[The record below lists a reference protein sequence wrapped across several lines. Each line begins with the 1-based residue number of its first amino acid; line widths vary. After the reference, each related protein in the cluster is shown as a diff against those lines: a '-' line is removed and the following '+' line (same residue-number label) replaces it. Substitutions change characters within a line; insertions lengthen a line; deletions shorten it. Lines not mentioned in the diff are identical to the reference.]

1 MAGRPSRNN
10 VTRPAAMPAPNA
22 LAPLACRTLTPAQ
35 FETLADVPPEIE
47 WFANLTNANT
57 RRAYRQDIEDF
68 MAFAGLRRP
77 EQFRD
82 ITRAHVIAWR
92 DQLIEQELTNDTVR
106 RKLAALS
113 SLYAYLCD
121 RNAVLHNPVLGV
133 KRPRSMNRE
142 GVTPAL
148 GDHQARLLLAAPPE
162 STLKGKRDRAILATL
177 LYHGLRCEEL
187 CTLTVGA
194 IHQREGV
201 PHIRVEGKG
210 DKVRYLPLHVTAQRL
225 ITAYLKEAG
234 HSEDLKGPLFRPV
247 KNNRTKTLAKPLHP
261 VSVYQDIV
269 RRYAREVGLIEV
281 VPGLCVHSLR
291 ATAAT
296 NALAHEAD
304 IAKVQEWLGHANV
317 STTRLYDRRKTRPE
331 DSPTFRVRY

>member
-1 MAGRPSRNN
+1 MATT
-10 VTRPAAMPAPNA
+10 VTTPTLVSPIG
-22 LAPLACRTLTPAQ
+22 LTPVQ
-35 FETLADVPPEIE
+35 FQGLADVPPEIE

-68 MAFAGLRRP
+68 MGFAGLRRP
-77 EQFRD
+77 EAFRD

-92 DQLIEQELTNDTVR
+92 DQLVGQGLANDTIR

-148 GDHQARLLLAAPPE
+148 GDHQARLLLEAPPE
-162 STLKGKRDRAILATL
+162 KTRKGKRDRTILATL

-187 CTLTVGA
+187 CTLTVGS

-225 ITAYLKEAG
+225 IAAYLKAAG
-234 HSEDLKGPLFRPV
+234 HAEDLKGPLFRLI

-269 RRYAREVGLIEV
+269 RRYAREAGLIEA
-281 VPGLCVHSLR
+281 VPDLCVHSLR

-296 NALAHEAD
+296 NALSHEAD
-304 IAKVQEWLGHANV
+304 IAKVQEWLGHADI
-317 STTRLYDRRKTRPE
+317 STTRMYDKRQNRPE
-331 DSPTFRVRY
+331 DSPTFKV